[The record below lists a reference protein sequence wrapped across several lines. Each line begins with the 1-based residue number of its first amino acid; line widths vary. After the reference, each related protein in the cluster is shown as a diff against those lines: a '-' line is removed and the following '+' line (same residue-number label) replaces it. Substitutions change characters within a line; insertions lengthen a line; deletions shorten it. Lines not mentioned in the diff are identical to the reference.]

1 MKCILIEKHGD
12 DIDKLLTLAQD
23 HPKPIRKKGEV
34 LIQVQAC
41 ALAPGDIRVM
51 KGHCAY
57 VQTPPGG
64 FPYIPGGD
72 ISGIVQEADVNSR
85 FHKGDACLAMFESP
99 RPLDGLAEY
108 ACAKES
114 LVEKR
119 PASISPA
126 EAACLTSSALFAFR
140 AVQQHVKRGSRILI
154 LGGSGGVGTFLIQ
167 LARNAGASYI
177 ATTTSTDGQLCRS
190 LGADDVINY
199 KTQNFWDIP
208 AFKKDPLDVIFDL
221 GVGRYEAWKQSKDSK
236 ILKNGWNGGKYIT
249 AIGDEP
255 DMMILNLWQTMLFV
269 SGIYGRVAWTALWRW
284 EPSYFHLSSGLDV
297 TPGIFQDLTQL
308 VEDKKLQVVFHPSQ
322 LPFKLID
329 LESVKR
335 GFHIMNERAGHG
347 KVVIHI
353 SK

>member
-1 MKCILIEKHGD
+1 MKCILIEKHGE

-41 ALAPGDIRVM
+41 ALAPGDIRVL
-51 KGHCAY
+51 KGHCDYFQA
-57 VQTPPGG
+57 PRS

-72 ISGIVQEADVNSR
+72 ISGIVQEADENSR

-108 ACAKES
+108 ACVKES
-114 LVEKR
+114 LVEWR

-126 EAACLTSSALFAFR
+126 AAACLTSSALFAFR
-140 AVQQHVKRGSRILI
+140 AVQHVKTGSRVLI

-177 ATTTSTDGQLCRS
+177 ATTSTDEQLCHF
-190 LGADDVINY
+190 LGADYVINY
-199 KTQNFWDIP
+199 KKKNFWDIP
-208 AFKKDPLDVIFDL
+208 AFQKDPFDLIFDL
-221 GVGRYEAWKQSKDSK
+221 GVGRYDAWKHAKDSK
-236 ILKNGWNGGKYIT
+236 ILKNGWNSGKYIT
-249 AIGDEP
+249 ANGDEP
-255 DMMILNLWQTMLFV
+255 EMIIHNLWQTLRFV
-269 SGIYGRVAWTALWRW
+269 SGVFGRVAWTALWRW
-284 EPSYFHLSSGLDV
+284 DPSYIVLSSGLEV

-308 VEDKKLQVVFHPSQ
+308 VEEKKLQVVFHPSKM
-322 LPFKLID
+322 PFKLD